1 VVRPA
6 PGLAWQ
12 TIDGEGVV
20 LDLVRGRSL
29 GLNATAA
36 LVFSLLETQDEDAI
50 ADELVRRYP
59 VGAEEARDD
68 VRRFVTLLRE
78 RGLVVDA

>member
-1 VVRPA
+1 MRPA

-36 LVFSLLETQDEDAI
+36 LVFSLLESHGEDAI
-50 ADELVRRYP
+50 ADELARRYP
-59 VGAEEARDD
+59 VGPEEARDD